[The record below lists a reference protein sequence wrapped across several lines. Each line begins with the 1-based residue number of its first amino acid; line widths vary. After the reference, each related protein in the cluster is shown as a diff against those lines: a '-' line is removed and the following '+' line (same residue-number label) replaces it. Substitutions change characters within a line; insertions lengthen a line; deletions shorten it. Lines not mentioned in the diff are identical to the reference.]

1 MEKQFIQAIRDFII
15 LVATLYGGWLIIQ
28 FAILNF

>member
-1 MEKQFIQAIRDFII
+1 MKREFYEAMRDFAVLI
-15 LVATLYGGWLIIQ
+15 ATLYGGWLIVQ

>member
-1 MEKQFIQAIRDFII
+1 MEQEFFRTIRDFAVLI
-15 LVATLYGGWLIIQ
+15 ATLYGGWLIIQ

>member
-1 MEKQFIQAIRDFII
+1 MKQEFIKAVRDFAVLI
-15 LVATLYGGWLIIQ
+15 ATLYGGWLIVQ